1 MIRVSAL
8 VVAIAFTVLPLLPP
22 ARAAEDKQPAIVI
35 AVRPAHEPVPALK
48 YGLLPER
55 GKLVLGNAAVFY
67 HRAIAMYLEASQ
79 RTRRNKELGKS
90 TAADEQ
96 AVGDWIS
103 VPLHSIPRDQ
113 ARQWLGIFP
122 SVLHEA
128 ELGAYRRTCD
138 WEFESRKEG
147 VWLLIP
153 EIQNSRFLGRLV
165 GLRARM
171 AVLEGKYDDAVHW
184 IQVGFAIARHV
195 SQGPSLIQSLV
206 GISVASIMTK
216 PLEDLIQS
224 PGMSSLYWALADRPR
239 PFIDLTLAYSG
250 ERYLLEQEI
259 PQLLELDAPP
269 WSGEKARAFSEEL
282 RHKLFKLAGWAVRSP
297 FGSGSPDLDDWSQQV
312 RLAALVAQVYPEAKR
327 VLIAHGRPASQVEA
341 MPVVQAAALHA
352 FQSYQQ
358 SRDDLFKW
366 TSLSYYQ
373 AYKGMDNWSIAHQS
387 QANMT
392 PLSRLFT
399 MLIPSVAS
407 VHIAQLRVDR
417 NLDAIHCIEAIRI
430 YAAAHGKLPPR
441 LDEIAE
447 APVPLDAATGK
458 LFDYQ
463 VEGDVAVLSGS
474 YPPGS
479 RAPHIPQYTVRYEL
493 KLSH

>member
-1 MIRVSAL
+1 
-8 VVAIAFTVLPLLPP
+8 LP
-22 ARAAEDKQPAIVI
+22 K
-35 AVRPAHEPVPALK
+35 
-48 YGLLPER
+48 
-55 GKLVLGNAAVFY
+55 F
-67 HRAIAMYLEASQ
+67 
-79 RTRRNKELGKS
+79 
-90 TAADEQ
+90 
-96 AVGDWIS
+96 
-103 VPLHSIPRDQ
+103 IP
-113 ARQWLGIFP
+113 
-122 SVLHEA
+122 
-128 ELGAYRRTCD
+128 
-138 WEFESRKEG
+138 K
-147 VWLLIP
+147 
-153 EIQNSRFLGRLV
+153 
-165 GLRARM
+165 
-171 AVLEGKYDDAVHW
+171 
-184 IQVGFAIARHV
+184 
-195 SQGPSLIQSLV
+195 
-206 GISVASIMTK
+206 
-216 PLEDLIQS
+216 
-224 PGMSSLYWALADRPR
+224 
-239 PFIDLTLAYSG
+239 
-250 ERYLLEQEI
+250 
-259 PQLLELDAPP
+259 
-269 WSGEKARAFSEEL
+269 
-282 RHKLFKLAGWAVRSP
+282 
-297 FGSGSPDLDDWSQQV
+297 
-312 RLAALVAQVYPEAKR
+312 
-327 VLIAHGRPASQVEA
+327 RPASQVEA